1 MPTAH
6 PPAKVWPAGQ
16 GAWQIRL
23 PLPWALNSVN
33 VFLFRQSDGYLLL
46 DAGLKTEQ
54 SLLSLEAALDSLN
67 LDWRVIARIVISHM
81 HPDHVGAAAEIRRRS
96 GAPIRM
102 HPLEAEMVKPRD
114 PDQRFFARAESYMQ
128 AHGVPQADIDA
139 MREEASGVSASM
151 ERFLADE
158 TIEGGDTIAFAGGTL
173 RAVMAPGHS
182 PAMLCFHC
190 PEQRLLFST
199 DAILERTTPN
209 IGVHWFYRGNPLGE
223 YFNSLRTLELLD
235 IDKVLPSHGRPFE
248 GHREWIAGVRGHH
261 RKRCGQILAAL
272 QGRPLHAYD
281 IAGIVWGEERP
292 AASRRFAMAE
302 ALAHLEYMSR
312 EGRVERRTQNGV
324 TLWQAAAPAAD

>member
-1 MPTAH
+1 MWPT
-6 PPAKVWPAGQ
+6 GE

-23 PLPWALNSVN
+23 PLPWALSSVN
-33 VFLFRQSDGYLLL
+33 VFLFRQPDGYLLL
-46 DAGLKTEQ
+46 DAGLKTEE
-54 SLLSLEAALDSLN
+54 SLLALEASLASLN
-67 LDWRVIARIVISHM
+67 LDWRVIARILISHM

-102 HPLEAEMVKPRD
+102 HPVEAEMVKPRA
-114 PDQRFFARAESYMQ
+114 PGRRFFDRAESYMH
-128 AHGVPQADIDA
+128 AHGVPQTDIDA
-139 MREEASGVSASM
+139 MREEASGVSERM

-158 TIEGGDTIAFAGGTL
+158 PIEDGDTIAFSGGTL

-209 IGVHWFYRGNPLGE
+209 IGVHWFYQGNPLGE
-223 YFNSLRTLELLD
+223 YFNSLRALELLD
-235 IDKVLPSHGRPFE
+235 IDKVLPSHGRPFT
-248 GHREWIAGVRGHH
+248 GHREWIAGVRSHH
-261 RKRCGQILAAL
+261 LKRCNQILAAVR
-272 QGRPLHAYD
+272 GRPLHAYD
-281 IAGIVWGEERP
+281 IAGVVWGQERP

-312 EGRVERRTQNGV
+312 EGRVEQQTQNNV
-324 TLWQAAAPAAD
+324 TLWKAADPAAGA

>member
-1 MPTAH
+1 MPSAH
-6 PPAKVWPAGQ
+6 PSAKVWPAGQ

-128 AHGVPQADIDA
+128 AHGVPQTDIDA